1 MRPDTLLIDFGG
13 VLTTSVLDSFAEFCR
28 GEGLEQDAVLR
39 CVSKDAVGRRLL
51 VEIEEGRISGD
62 DFQARFAARL
72 SELGDRTVE
81 PDGLLSRLNAGLRPE
96 PALVAATEA
105 LRRAGVRTVL
115 VSNSLGEEAY
125 EWCDLELLFD
135 HVVLSGHVGV
145 RKPSRRIFRHALEL
159 SGAAP
164 ERALMVD
171 DLEQNLLGAS
181 RVGIQTYLHS
191 DAHATVRE
199 LQRAFD
205 VEL

>member
-1 MRPDTLLIDFGG
+1 M
-13 VLTTSVLDSFAEFCR
+13 S
-28 GEGLEQDAVLR
+28 GE
-39 CVSKDAVGRRLL
+39 
-51 VEIEEGRISGD
+51 
-62 DFQARFAARL
+62 DFQVRFAARL
-72 SELGDRTVE
+72 SELSDRAVE
-81 PDGLLSRLNAGLRPE
+81 PDGLLSRLNGALRPE

-105 LRRAGVRTVL
+105 LRRAGVCTVL

-135 HVVLSGHVGV
+135 HVVLSGNVGV

-159 SGAAP
+159 SGAEP

-181 RVGIQTYLHS
+181 RVGIQTYLHR
-191 DAHATVRE
+191 HADTTVLE
-199 LQRAFD
+199 LQRVFG

>member
-13 VLTTSVLDSFAEFCR
+13 VLTTSVLESFEAFCR
-28 GEGLEQDAVLR
+28 GEGLEPDAVLH
-39 CVSKDAVGRRLL
+39 CVSRDAVGRRLL
-51 VEIEEGRISGD
+51 VEIEEGRISSE
-62 DFQARFAARL
+62 DFQARLAARL
-72 SELGDRTVE
+72 SELGDRTIE
-81 PDGLLSRLNAGLRPE
+81 PAGLLTRLNAGLRPE

-135 HVVLSGHVGV
+135 HVVLSAQVGV
-145 RKPSRRIFRHALEL
+145 RKPSRRIFRHALERC
-159 SGAAP
+159 GAAP

-171 DLEQNLLGAS
+171 DLAQNLLGAS
-181 RVGIQTYLHS
+181 RVGMQTYLHR
-191 DAHATVRE
+191 DAEQTALA
-199 LQRAFD
+199 LQSSFG

>member
-1 MRPDTLLIDFGG
+1 MRADTLLIDFGG

-28 GEGLEQDAVLR
+28 SEGLEHDAVLR
-39 CVSKDAVGRRLL
+39 CVNKDEVGRRLL
-51 VEIEEGRISGD
+51 VEIEEGRISGE
-62 DFQARFAARL
+62 DFQVRFAARL
-72 SELGDRTVE
+72 SELGERVVE

-96 PALVAATEA
+96 PTLVDATES

-135 HVVLSGHVGV
+135 HVVLSGNVGV

-181 RVGIQTYLHS
+181 RVGIQTYLHRKA
-191 DAHATVRE
+191 DATVLE

-205 VEL
+205 VAL